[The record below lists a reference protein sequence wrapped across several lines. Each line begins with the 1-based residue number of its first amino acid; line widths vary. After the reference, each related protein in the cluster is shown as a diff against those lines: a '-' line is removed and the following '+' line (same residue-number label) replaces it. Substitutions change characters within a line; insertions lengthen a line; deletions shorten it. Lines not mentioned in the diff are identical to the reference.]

1 LEGTR
6 FWRAPKVLQALK
18 NGVKPMFTPQVNV
31 YIYMIICYEILIGC
45 SFPTRFNPCQ
55 VDVSQL
61 WRQLQKVM
69 RQVVYLLIKEVAC
82 ISKVFGVYIGGNVGF
97 LAKQILGIPRSQ
109 IEIERGF
116 SLVGVL
122 TTLKC
127 CRLQVDNLDCIITVV
142 KNWPDDPQ

>member
-1 LEGTR
+1 MVGTR
-6 FWRAPKVLQALK
+6 FWRAPKALQALRD
-18 NGVKPMFTPQVNV
+18 GLKPMFTPQVNV

-45 SFPTRFNPCQ
+45 TPFQLVN
-55 VDVSQL
+55 VSQL

-97 LAKQILGIPRSQ
+97 LAKQILGILRSQ
-109 IEIERGF
+109 TEIERGF

-122 TTLKC
+122 TTFKTLY
-127 CRLQVDNLDCIITVV
+127 VEGG
-142 KNWPDDPQ
+142 